1 MLYKSIYCAQIRC
14 KFASWNRPI
23 RESGDVRLAL
33 GAELAEVDRSASPA
47 ATLSVWRLTWAA
59 GLRVRELALSS
70 FYAKQRKL
78 YAIRK
83 QGVLSREAQVSRRD
97 LGRPAAGNRY
107 NVPVFPPRGR
117 SIG

>member
-1 MLYKSIYCAQIRC
+1 MLYKSIYCVQIRF
-14 KFASWNRPI
+14 KSASCNRLI

-83 QGVLSREAQVSRRD
+83 QGVLLREAQVSRRD
-97 LGRPAAGNRY
+97 LGRPATWGSVRFHHY
-107 NVPVFPPRGR
+107 LFGHE
-117 SIG
+117 